1 MASSLCSWRVESHV
15 VFLMLLIKAVCFLW
29 KWVHMVCSRRG
40 PLVLYCGEILLYRMV
55 KNSFVSELVRATP
68 NNRE

>member
-1 MASSLCSWRVESHV
+1 
-15 VFLMLLIKAVCFLW
+15 MLLIKAVCFLW